1 MKIEAKKQ
9 FSDWVYQI
17 LKKRYNDEDYVLQDD
32 EKAKSVYM
40 DLDNNIFRST
50 FHFYNHAFDID
61 KKMVMRSITDP
72 DSIDHKIIK
81 YMNTIWS
88 IQEARRESYVWDVST
103 EILYQVFENIGI
115 DLKEYKRELKGLSDF
130 IDSKKDLDGD
140 VKKDFVSSWFSK
152 HIEKYFKDKYND
164 KENGRGTQKSGQEEK
179 NLKANS
185 VKPTYLIR

>member
-1 MKIEAKKQ
+1 MKIETEKQ
-9 FSDWVYQI
+9 FSDWIYQI

-32 EKAKSVYM
+32 ENAKKIYM

-81 YMNTIWS
+81 YMNSLWS
-88 IQEARRESYVWDVST
+88 IQEERRESYVWDVST

-115 DLKEYKRELKGLSDF
+115 DLKEYKHELRGLSDF
-130 IDSKKDLDGD
+130 IDSKNDLDGD
-140 VKKDFVSSWFSK
+140 IKKDFVSSWFSK
-152 HIEKYFKDKYND
+152 RVEKYFKEKYNA
-164 KENGRGTQKSGQEEK
+164 KENGRGAQKSGQEEK
-179 NLKANS
+179 TQRQTA
-185 VKPTYLIR
+185 